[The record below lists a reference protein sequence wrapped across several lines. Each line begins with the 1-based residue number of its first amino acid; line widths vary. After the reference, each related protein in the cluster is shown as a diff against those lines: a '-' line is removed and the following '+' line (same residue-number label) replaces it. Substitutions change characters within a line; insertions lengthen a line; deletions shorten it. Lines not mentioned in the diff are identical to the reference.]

1 MIKLINRQDYT
12 ERITPF
18 IDKNIIKVL
27 TGQRRVGKSC
37 ILRQIQEHIE
47 HTHSNSNTICINKE
61 LEEFAFI
68 RTNEELTAYVT
79 EHLMRCRTSM
89 DLSIRCAAFKPRT
102 LATFSLQVAMPQC
115 CRASSQRIFPADTS
129 NFIYTA
135 FHIRSL
141 WSLTV

>member
-79 EHLMRCRTSM
+79 EHLKE
-89 DLSIRCAAFKPRT
+89 DCANY
-102 LATFSLQVAMPQC
+102 L
-115 CRASSQRIFPADTS
+115 
-129 NFIYTA
+129 FIDEVQDING
-135 FHIRSL
+135 FEQDRKS
-141 WSLTV
+141 VV